1 MAWLVRD
8 GTVLASAQVATT
20 RRERRRG
27 LLGRER
33 IDGALV
39 LRPCRQVHTVAMRAP
54 IDVVW
59 CTADGRVLRTTTLR
73 PWRVSRAVWN
83 ARVVIEAEA
92 GAVSRWGLQRG
103 DVIEIVA

>member
-8 GTVLASAQVATT
+8 GTVLASAELATT

-27 LLGRER
+27 LLGREHVE
-33 IDGALV
+33 GAIV
-39 LRPCRQVHTVAMRAP
+39 LRPCRQVHTLAMRFP

-59 CTADGRVLRTTTLR
+59 CADDGRVVRAATLK
-73 PWRVSRAVWN
+73 PWRVSRAVWK
-83 ARVVIEAEA
+83 ARFVIEAES
-92 GAVSRWGLQRG
+92 GAVHRWGLQPG